1 MIMAEG
7 IIIESVKDALAAGS
21 NIIESAEK
29 EVVWLLEPAILA
41 LAFQFGISNRSKM
54 LIEKGGRV
62 RGITKISGTSLDVAH
77 RLLDNGEEVRHID
90 QYQGAFM
97 LVGDKKESISSINVN
112 MEDVSLDDPL
122 VAFWTD
128 DQAYADFLTA
138 TFEAAWNEA
147 VDAEKRVQEL

>member
-1 MIMAEG
+1 MAER
-7 IIIESVKDALAAGS
+7 IIIESIRDALAVGS

-41 LAFQFGISNRSKM
+41 FSFQFSIQNKAKM

-62 RGITKISGTSLDVAH
+62 RGITKISGTSLDIV
-77 RLLDNGEEVRHID
+77 RKLLNNGEELRHID

-112 MEDVSLDDPL
+112 AEFALDDPI

-138 TFEAAWNEA
+138 TFEVAWNEA
-147 VDAEKRVQEL
+147 VDAEKRVREL

>member
-1 MIMAEG
+1 MAER
-7 IIIESVKDALAAGS
+7 IIIESVRDALAVGS
-21 NIIESAEK
+21 NIIEAAEK

-41 LAFQFGISNRSKM
+41 LSFQFSIPKKSKM

-62 RGITKISGTSLDVAH
+62 RGITKISGTSLDIV
-77 RLLDNGEEVRHID
+77 RKLLDNGEELRHID

-97 LVGDKKESISSINVN
+97 LIGDKKQSISSINVN
-112 MEDVSLDDPL
+112 TEFGLDDPI

-147 VDAEKRVQEL
+147 ADAEKRVREL

>member
-1 MIMAEG
+1 MAER
-7 IIIESVKDALAAGS
+7 IIIESVKDALAVGS
-21 NIIESAEK
+21 NIVESAEK
-29 EVVWLLEPAILA
+29 EVVWLLEPAL
-41 LAFQFGISNRSKM
+41 LDFSVQFGISNKAKM
-54 LIEKGGRV
+54 LIKKGGRV
-62 RGITKISGTSLDVAH
+62 RGITKISGTSLDVVR
-77 RLLDNGEEVRHID
+77 RLMDNGEEVRHID

-112 MEDVSLDDPL
+112 TEFSLDNPI

-147 VDAEKRVQEL
+147 VDAEKQMREL

>member
-1 MIMAEG
+1 MAER
-7 IIIESVKDALAAGS
+7 IIIESLRDALAVGS

-41 LAFQFGISNRSKM
+41 FSFQFSIPKKSKM

-62 RGITKISGTSLDVAH
+62 RGITKISGTSLDVV
-77 RLLDNGEEVRHID
+77 RKLLDNGEELRHID

-97 LVGDKKESISSINVN
+97 LIGDKKQSISSINVN
-112 MEDVSLDDPL
+112 TEFGLDDAI

-147 VDAEKRVQEL
+147 VDAEKRVREL

>member
-1 MIMAEG
+1 MAKG

-21 NIIESAEK
+21 NILESAEK

-41 LAFQFGISNRSKM
+41 LSFQFDIPNKSKM

-62 RGITKISGTSLDVAH
+62 RGITKISGTSFDVAR
-77 RLLDNGEEVRHID
+77 RLLDNGEELRLID
-90 QYQGAFM
+90 QYQGALM

-112 MEDVSLDDPL
+112 MEDVSIDDPL

-128 DQAYADFLTA
+128 DQAYADFLIA
-138 TFEAAWNEA
+138 TFETAWNEA
-147 VDAEKRVQEL
+147 VDAEKRLREL

>member
-1 MIMAEG
+1 MAER
-7 IIIESVKDALAAGS
+7 IIIESLRDALAVGS

-29 EVVWLLEPAILA
+29 EVLWLLEPDILA
-41 LAFQFGISNRSKM
+41 LAFQFSIPKKSKT

-62 RGITKISGTSLDVAH
+62 RGITKISGTSLDIV
-77 RLLDNGEEVRHID
+77 RKLLNNGEELRHID

-97 LVGDKKESISSINVN
+97 LVGDEKESISSINVN
-112 MEDVSLDDPL
+112 AEFALDDPI

-138 TFEAAWNEA
+138 TFEVAWNEA
-147 VDAEKRVQEL
+147 VDAEKRVREL

>member
-1 MIMAEG
+1 ALMAER
-7 IIIESVKDALAAGS
+7 IIIESLRDALAVGS

-29 EVVWLLEPAILA
+29 EVVWLLEPAILDFS
-41 LAFQFGISNRSKM
+41 FQFSIPTKSKM

-62 RGITKISGTSLDVAH
+62 RGITKISETSLNVV
-77 RLLDNGEEVRHID
+77 RKLVDNGEEIRHVD

-97 LVGDKKESISSINVN
+97 LIGDKKESISSINVN
-112 MEDVSLDDPL
+112 VEFSLDDPI

-147 VDAEKRVQEL
+147 IDAEKRVQEL

>member
-1 MIMAEG
+1 
-7 IIIESVKDALAAGS
+7 
-21 NIIESAEK
+21 
-29 EVVWLLEPAILA
+29 
-41 LAFQFGISNRSKM
+41 

-62 RGITKISGTSLDVAH
+62 RGITKISGASLDIV
-77 RLLDNGEEVRHID
+77 RKLLNNGEELRHID

-112 MEDVSLDDPL
+112 AEFALDDPI

-138 TFEAAWNEA
+138 TFEVAWNEA
-147 VDAEKRVQEL
+147 VDAEKRVREL